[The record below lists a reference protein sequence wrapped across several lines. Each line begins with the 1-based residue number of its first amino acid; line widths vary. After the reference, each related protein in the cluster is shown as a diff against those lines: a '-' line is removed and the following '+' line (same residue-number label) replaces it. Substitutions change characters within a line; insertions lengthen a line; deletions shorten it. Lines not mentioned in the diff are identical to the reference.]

1 MTKYSIIYADN
12 PWMYKDKATS
22 GKRGAE
28 FHYPCMSVDELCDM
42 RGYLDSIAEDN
53 AVLYLWTTSP
63 MLTTALTVMEAWGFK
78 FKIIVFTWIKRTKN
92 NKLFWG
98 MGSVATRAN
107 PEFVLL
113 GVKGKGIKRVSAS
126 VHSVVEAPLREH
138 SRKPDEVRDRIDQLY
153 GPEHKKIELFAR
165 EQFPNWDSFGLE
177 VDKFN
182 NVKKEKDD
190 SGNEMPVIISKDKLM
205 DIIRDAFK
213 QQNIGNEEGFSCI
226 KMVE

>member
-1 MTKYSIIYADN
+1 MTKYSVLYSDPAWN
-12 PWMYKDKATS
+12 YRDKAAS
-22 GKRGAE
+22 GKRGAV
-28 FHYPCMSVDELCDM
+28 FHYPCMSADELCDM
-42 RGYLDSIAEDN
+42 RDYIDSISEDD

-63 MLTTALTVMEAWGFK
+63 MLDTALTVMEAWGFK

-113 GVKGKGIKRVSAS
+113 GVRGKGIKRVSAS

-138 SRKPDEVRDRIDQLY
+138 SRKPDEVRSRIDQLY
-153 GPEHKKIELFAR
+153 GPEYKKIELFAR

-182 NVKKEKDD
+182 NVKKVKDD
-190 SGNEMPVIISKDKLM
+190 DGTETPVIISKDKLM
-205 DIIRDAFK
+205 DIIREAFK
-213 QQNIGNEEGFSCI
+213 QQNIGNEEDISCI

>member
-1 MTKYSIIYADN
+1 
-12 PWMYKDKATS
+12 MYKDKATS

-63 MLTTALTVMEAWGFK
+63 MLDTALTVMKAWGFK

-165 EQFPNWDSFGLE
+165 EQFIGWDSFGLE

-182 NVKKEKDD
+182 NVKKVKDD
-190 SGNEMPVIISKDKLM
+190 DGTETPVIISKDKLM
-205 DIIRDAFK
+205 DIIREAFK
-213 QQNIGNEEGFSCI
+213 QQNIGNEEDISCI